1 MNSVQSLVLIIPVFN
16 EGDALRHNFLE
27 IKRILNEDDLSCQFH
42 FIDDGSKDH
51 TWQVIESLARE
62 FNDVSGIR
70 FARNFGKEIALR
82 AGIETVD
89 ADLYLTMDSD
99 LQHPPQYIKEMLQ
112 VMADTG
118 ADIVDGVK
126 ASRGKESFKQ
136 KFLAKSFY
144 KSLKWI
150 TGLEMDNSSDF
161 KLMNRQ
167 VIDSLRSFHERNIF
181 FRGIVSWVGFKS
193 VKFEFDVADRME
205 GTSHFSFGRLIFLAM
220 SAIVSYTSK
229 PLYLTLFA
237 GGLFFIF
244 ACVMGIQ
251 TLFNFFFGNAIS
263 GFSTVI
269 LLILITGSMIMLSL
283 GIIGL
288 YISRIYEEIKRRPR
302 YLIDKRI
309 ENN

>member
-1 MNSVQSLVLIIPVFN
+1 MNSLKSLVLIIPVFN
-16 EGDALRHNFLE
+16 EGDALRTNFLE
-27 IKRILNEDDLSCQFH
+27 IKRILNQDGIVCRYH
-42 FIDDGSKDH
+42 FVDDGSKDH
-51 TWQVIESLARE
+51 TWQVIEALSKE
-62 FNDVSGIR
+62 FNEVSGIK
-70 FARNFGKEIALR
+70 FARNFGKEVALR

-99 LQHPPQYIKEMLQ
+99 LQHPPRYVKDMLRI
-112 VMADTG
+112 MSETN
-118 ADIVDGVK
+118 ADIVDGIK
-126 ASRGKESFKQ
+126 ASRGRETLSH
-136 KFLAKSFY
+136 KFFAKTFY
-144 KSLKWI
+144 KVLKWI
-150 TGLEMDNSSDF
+150 TGLKMDNSSDF

-167 VIDSLRSFHERNIF
+167 VIDSLRSFNERNVF

-193 VKFEFDVADRME
+193 VTFEFDVADRLE

-237 GGLFFIF
+237 GGLFLVF
-244 ACVMGIQ
+244 AVVMGIQ

-288 YISRIYEEIKRRPR
+288 YISRIYEEIKRRPH
-302 YLIDKRI
+302 YLIEKRV
-309 ENN
+309 ERH

>member
-1 MNSVQSLVLIIPVFN
+1 MNSNSKLVIIIPVFN
-16 EGDALRHNFLE
+16 EGDALRSNFLE
-27 IKRILNEDDLSCQFH
+27 IKRILDGDEIFCDYH
-42 FIDDGSKDH
+42 FVDDGSKDH
-51 TWQVIESLARE
+51 TWQVIESLSKE
-62 FNDVSGIR
+62 FDQVSGIK

-82 AGIETVD
+82 AGIETID

-99 LQHPPQYIKEMLQ
+99 LQHPPRYVKDMLKL
-112 VMADTG
+112 MEDSD
-118 ADIVDGVK
+118 ADIIDGVK
-126 ASRGKESFKQ
+126 ASRGNETLGH
-136 KFLAKSFY
+136 KFFAKSFY
-144 KSLKWI
+144 KTLRWI

-167 VIDSLRSFHERNIF
+167 VIDSLRSFHERNVF
-181 FRGIVSWVGFKS
+181 FRGIVSWVGFKT
-193 VKFEFDVADRME
+193 VKFEFDVDERQE
-205 GTSHFSFGRLIFLAM
+205 GTSHFSFGRLLFLAM

-237 GGLFFIF
+237 GALFLCF
-244 ACVMGIQ
+244 AIVMGIQ

-288 YISRIYEEIKRRPR
+288 YVSRIYEEIKRRPR
-302 YLIDKRI
+302 YLIEKRA
-309 ENN
+309 ERH